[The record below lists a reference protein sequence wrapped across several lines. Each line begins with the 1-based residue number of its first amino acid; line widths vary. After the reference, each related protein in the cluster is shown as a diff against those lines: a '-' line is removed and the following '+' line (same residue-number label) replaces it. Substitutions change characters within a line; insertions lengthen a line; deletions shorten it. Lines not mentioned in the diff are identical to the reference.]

1 MALTVNSGSDC
12 FKYNFAIVSRIAST
26 FVDHSTFPLQ
36 NGQSIN
42 IEKARKEHEDLVEA
56 LRRIGLDVI
65 ELPSDDKHPDGIFV
79 GDVAVVI
86 NGTALICNPPNFK
99 DHPSRQG
106 EVGDQSFYDTYTID
120 SYRI

>member
-1 MALTVNSGSDC
+1 MALTVTMGADC

-26 FVDHSTFPLQ
+26 FVEHSSFLLKQ
-36 NGQSIN
+36 GSAIN

-86 NGTALICNPPNFK
+86 NGTALICNPPNYK
-99 DHPSRQG
+99 DKPSRQG
-106 EVGDQSFYDTYTID
+106 EVRFNGHL
-120 SYRI
+120 